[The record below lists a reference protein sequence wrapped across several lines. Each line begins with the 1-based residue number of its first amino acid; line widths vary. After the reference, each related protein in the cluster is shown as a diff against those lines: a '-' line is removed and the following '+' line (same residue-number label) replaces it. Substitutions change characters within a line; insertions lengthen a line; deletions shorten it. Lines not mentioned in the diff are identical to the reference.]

1 VAQRGVL
8 SRTLKLATNRYR
20 AGYSPYLDQLDAERQ
35 LLSVELALVR
45 SRADRL
51 NALVGLYQALGGGW
65 QEPDAAA
72 RLGTTL
78 QDPGASASRVLN

>member
-1 VAQRGVL
+1 ML
-8 SRTLKLATNRYR
+8 SHKAVIASRLRLATSRYR

-65 QEPDAAA
+65 PGPDE
-72 RLGTTL
+72 
-78 QDPGASASRVLN
+78 ASATRVLN